1 LYFYDPAPTLGRLQ
15 VPVLALFGELD
26 NNILAAKNKAAWE
39 AALKAAGNRDY
50 TLLILPKA
58 NHGMFEA
65 QIGSN
70 AEMRTLQRLVPAY
83 FATVHDWLT
92 KRVRALDPPAP
103 VRTQPGG

>member
-1 LYFYDPAPTLGRLQ
+1 
-15 VPVLALFGELD
+15 
-26 NNILAAKNKAAWE
+26 
-39 AALKAAGNRDY
+39 
-50 TLLILPKA
+50 LLILPKA

-92 KRVRALDPPAP
+92 KRVRGLDAPAP